1 MRSWVGAVVVSIGLL
16 ITSTVAADAK
26 SEARAAYQEGSRLY
40 DLADFAGAL
49 AGFRKAYM
57 LFEEP
62 TILFNIAQCHRQ
74 LKNTEEAIRF
84 YKTYLRKVSTAPNA
98 VEVEALIKRLEGQLE
113 KERAEA
119 QAAAAAAAAEAKKT
133 ELEPPPTASAT
144 SAPLVVAAPPK
155 RKIRPW
161 IWGVVAGSIVVVA
174 GVGVGLGIALGS
186 KTKYPTE
193 TVPALVYP

>member
-1 MRSWVGAVVVSIGLL
+1 MRSWLGAVVICVGLL
-16 ITSTVAADAK
+16 FATTVAADAK

-84 YKTYLRKVSTAPNA
+84 YKTYLRKVATAPNA
-98 VEVEALIKRLEGQLE
+98 AEVEALIKRLEAQLE

-119 QAAAAAAAAEAKKT
+119 QAAAAAAAEVKKT
-133 ELEPPPTASAT
+133 EPEPPRTAPTASV
-144 SAPLVVAAPPK
+144 PVVVAAPPT

-161 IWGVVAGSIVVVA
+161 VWGVVAGSIVVVA
-174 GVGVGLGIALGS
+174 GVGIGLGIALGS

-193 TVPALVYP
+193 NVPALVYP